1 TPGRGAGKRAGPPFR
16 VSGEVNGRYAAKTRL
31 VGIRYRGA
39 AVAVLLTTLR
49 RRRVIDLTIAGH
61 PVTVWWQPG
70 TASALSSGT
79 IAGGADVGAT
89 GAFSPVVAGRR
100 LPFRPAG

>member
-1 TPGRGAGKRAGPPFR
+1 TPGRGAGRLPPPPFLS
-16 VSGEVNGRYAAKTRL
+16 SGQVNGRYAAKTRL